1 MGDEEFLDFL
11 VAIAYKFGSSFPIM
25 KSEETNTQ
33 RKYKKQNQNKKK
45 KGWGGGTE
53 YYPCIYISSK
63 LGKEKKNGYVY
74 ITINMRKKTHMHSL
88 N

>member
-33 RKYKKQNQNKKK
+33 RKNKKQNQNKKK
-45 KGWGGGTE
+45 KGGVGGQNIILAYT
-53 YYPCIYISSK
+53 SHQN
-63 LGKEKKNGYVY
+63 LV
-74 ITINMRKKTHMHSL
+74 RKKKMGMYIL
-88 N
+88 QLI